1 LQEAQVNKYL
11 TLTKT
16 ELFMR
21 WKSTIMKKPVL
32 VLLSLICLAIFQS
45 PAQDVKPPVRI
56 AMVGLVHDHA
66 MGFLPRLAGQT
77 DVQLVGIVETN
88 QDLIKRYSER
98 FHLDPNV
105 FYPSLNALFKKTN
118 VQAVA
123 TFTSTFDHVRVVE
136 ACAARGVDVM
146 MEKPLATN
154 LKQARAIET
163 AVKRSG
169 IQLIVN
175 YETSW
180 YPGNRAAYT
189 MVHDEHQIGGIQRIV
204 FHDGHRGP
212 KEIGCSSN
220 FLAWL
225 TDPVLDG
232 GGAINDF
239 GCYGADL
246 ATWLMDGAKPLSVF
260 AVARHFKP
268 DLYPKVEDDA
278 TIVLN
283 YPEAEVILEPSWNWP
298 FDRKDMEV
306 YGQTGYVL
314 VPQPDLLRVRTAKQS
329 NEVEITPPMLSGP
342 GADPLSYLAAVVRGE
357 IKPTGLASL
366 EVNMTVVEI
375 LDAAHESARTG
386 KRIKP

>member
-1 LQEAQVNKYL
+1 MSLKP
-11 TLTKT
+11 T
-16 ELFMR
+16 M
-21 WKSTIMKKPVL
+21 IMKLVL
-32 VLLSLICLAIFQS
+32 ALLSLIGFATFQL
-45 PAQDVKPPVRI
+45 PARDVRPPVRI
-56 AMVGLVHDHA
+56 AMAGLVHDHA
-66 MGFLPRLAGQT
+66 MGFIPRFAGRT
-77 DVQLVGIVETN
+77 DVELVGIVETN

-98 FHLDPNV
+98 FHLDPNL
-105 FYPSLNALFKKTN
+105 FYPSLDALFAKTN

-123 TFTSTFDHVRVVE
+123 IFTSTFDHVRVVKT
-136 ACAARGVDVM
+136 CAAHDADVM

-154 LKQARAIET
+154 LKQARAIEA
-163 AVKRSG
+163 AVKKSG

-180 YPGNRAAYT
+180 YPGNQAAYT
-189 MVHDEHQIGGIQRIV
+189 MVHDEHQIGGIRRMV

-212 KEIGCSSN
+212 REIGCSSN

-260 AVARHFKP
+260 AVARHLKP
-268 DLYPKVEDDA
+268 GLYPKVEDDA

-283 YPEAEVILEPSWNWP
+283 YPEATVLLEPSWNWA

-314 VPQPDLLRVRTAKQS
+314 VPQPDLLRVRTAKQP
-329 NEVEITPPMLSGP
+329 NEVEITPPPLSGP
-342 GADPLSYLAAVVRGE
+342 GADPLSFLAAVVRGE

-366 EVNMTVVEI
+366 ELNLTVVEI
-375 LDAAHESARTG
+375 LDAAQKSALTG
-386 KRIKP
+386 KRIKL